1 MKNRS
6 PGRLGRL
13 FLNAVALECRSP
25 GSVVASHAVT
35 LECRSPGSVFH
46 KIRNTTDPGLKPSGM
61 TLCDE
66 RRGGFTL
73 IELLVVVLIIGILA
87 AVALPQ
93 YEKAV
98 NRARYTQAQT
108 MLNSLYRAEKVYY
121 MANGSYTTHFSDLD
135 IDVPKKH
142 KIQEHDDGDTYED
155 SWGGCKLHDTGYGQ
169 CHIKIGNG
177 VVWYMRRWG
186 PGETPISCWV
196 FPRDNQKG
204 RDFCRTVTGGS
215 AETSEPSSN
224 MYTIYYF

>member
-13 FLNAVALECRSP
+13 FLN
-25 GSVVASHAVT
+25 AVT

-66 RRGGFTL
+66 RRRGFTL

-155 SWGGCKLHDTGYGQ
+155 SWGGCKLHNTGYGQ

>member
-6 PGRLGRL
+6 PGRLGCL
-13 FLNAVALECRSP
+13 FTVVIPAVAACNVRGAQPL
-25 GSVVASHAVT
+25 
-35 LECRSPGSVFH
+35 
-46 KIRNTTDPGLKPSGM
+46 KNTTRFPITTFGNDVRK
-61 TLCDE
+61 E
-66 RRGGFTL
+66 YVGGFTL